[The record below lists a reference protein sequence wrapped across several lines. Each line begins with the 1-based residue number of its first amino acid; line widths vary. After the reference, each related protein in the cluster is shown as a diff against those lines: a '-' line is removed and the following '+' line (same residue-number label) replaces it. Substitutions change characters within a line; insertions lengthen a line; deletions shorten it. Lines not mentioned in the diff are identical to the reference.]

1 MKKKIFSIWSVLLVL
16 VISIAV
22 VVPGC
27 EGEGGE
33 GTINV
38 EATLCGEPWPAQ
50 GTEAVDYTLTP
61 GTGSPT
67 SGTEVPASF
76 DVTTIGEWT
85 CEDVSAPAGTFL
97 VDITPNQQQTLADGG
112 NITFTLNFEEEQDAW
127 ITFSEWTRN
136 GLPWP
141 YEPPW
146 EMIECEILDVHF
158 QQGVLGCP
166 EYLAAVNETSRL
178 FIQYKGWAPF
188 WQGDILE
195 PGLGQNVSLYVVN
208 DDCAVNK
215 TIEQLPDLYAEK
227 VSQYTTLNG
236 VYIDPG
242 EYIPLTW
249 DIETELDVETIWTLV
264 KETNYIKSINWF
276 GISYLP
282 PFEPGGQHKC
292 VLFELLVPPGPG
304 WYVFDVSAEAEV
316 VLMDDTDVNT
326 TNDKDTSPPPPL
338 QIWVWGGVL

>member
-1 MKKKIFSIWSVLLVL
+1 MKKKLFSIWSVLLVL

-97 VDITPNQQQTLADGG
+97 VDITPNQQQTLTDGG

-127 ITFSEWTRN
+127 IEFSEWTVN
-136 GLPWP
+136 GDPWEYP
-141 YEPPW
+141 PPW
-146 EMIECEILDVHF
+146 EMWPCEILDVHF
-158 QQGVLGCP
+158 QQGVFGCP

-178 FIQYKGWAPF
+178 FIHYRGWTDEYM
-188 WQGDILE
+188 GE
-195 PGLGQNVSLYVVN
+195 PIPPMPGQNVSLYVVN
-208 DDCAVNK
+208 DYCAVNK
-215 TIEQLPDLYAEK
+215 TVEELPDLSAEK

-236 VYIDPG
+236 TYIDKG
-242 EYIPLTW
+242 EYIDLPYC
-249 DIETELDVETIWTLV
+249 EYTEVDVETIWTLV

-276 GISYLP
+276 GISRLDDWEKVAHP
-282 PFEPGGQHKC
+282 C
-292 VLFELLVPPGPG
+292 VLFELIVPPIPG

-316 VLMDDTDVNT
+316 VLMDAEDNT
-326 TNDKDTSPPPPL
+326 TENDKATSPPPPL
-338 QIWVWGGVL
+338 EIRVLVGP

>member
-1 MKKKIFSIWSVLLVL
+1 MKKGILAICSVLLL
-16 VISIAV
+16 LTASIAV
-22 VVPGC
+22 LSTGC
-27 EGEGGE
+27 DGDGAGE
-33 GTINV
+33 GTIEV
-38 EATLCGEPWPAQ
+38 KATLCGEDWQ
-50 GTEAVDYTLTP
+50 GPVDYTLTP
-61 GTGSPT
+61 ETGSPV

-76 DVTTIGEWT
+76 NVSAGEWT
-85 CEDVSAPAGTFL
+85 CEYVSGGDPDSFFDVVT
-97 VDITPNQQQTLADGG
+97 TPTQTVSDGG
-112 NITFTLNFEEEQDAW
+112 TITFTLEFELNQDAW
-127 ITFSEWTRN
+127 IDFLRWTIN

-146 EMIECEILDVHF
+146 EMWACEILDVHF